1 MGETPRVEHTW
12 GLHETIRNAQVYLDK
27 YVSLGDVMREVQFR
41 NIISEDFI
49 IMYGDTFANF
59 NLYNAINY
67 HFKVKQDLKQA
78 NRNVV
83 LTTIMQRENS
93 SNKIHILNSSTNE
106 ILQMEKEQENF
117 KLNGEK
123 INLKKMNIDFR
134 RDLSYRDIYICAVD
148 VLKSFKEAF

>member
-1 MGETPRVEHTW
+1 MLGINKKVVGKTDRIEDTW
-12 GLHETIRNAQVYLDK
+12 SVHETIRNAQVNIKK
-27 YVSLGDVMREVQFR
+27 YDSLGDVMREVQFR
-41 NIISEDFI
+41 NIISEDFLV
-49 IMYGDTFANF
+49 MYGDTFANF

-106 ILQMEKEQENF
+106 ILQMEK
-117 KLNGEK
+117 
-123 INLKKMNIDFR
+123 
-134 RDLSYRDIYICAVD
+134 
-148 VLKSFKEAF
+148 